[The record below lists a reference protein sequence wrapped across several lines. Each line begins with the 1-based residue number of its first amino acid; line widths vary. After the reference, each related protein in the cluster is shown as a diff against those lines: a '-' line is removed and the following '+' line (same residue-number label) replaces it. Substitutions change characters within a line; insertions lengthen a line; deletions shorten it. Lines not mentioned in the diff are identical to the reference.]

1 MAGSDKLDA
10 GLQKIINQALNGILD
25 TDREDNAPVTS
36 EDMEELTSLVID
48 SGDDVEDLDGLRYAV
63 NLTSLSVYGDI
74 AGLEE
79 IGYLEKLESLSVNQ
93 NSGLETL
100 SVFGD
105 KPALEVL
112 DCSDNRKLSD
122 ISALSNNAYPAL
134 REVDLESCS
143 EITDIT
149 PLEGYSGLDYLNL
162 EKITAPDW
170 MRAGILWN
178 GLLTGRRREQNPG

>member
-1 MAGSDKLDA
+1 MKRTVKRRRDFYQYNCRISIKKNTKSTGMAGSDKLDA

-105 KPALEVL
+105 TPAW
-112 DCSDNRKLSD
+112 
-122 ISALSNNAYPAL
+122 
-134 REVDLESCS
+134 
-143 EITDIT
+143 TT
-149 PLEGYSGLDYLNL
+149 
-162 EKITAPDW
+162 
-170 MRAGILWN
+170 
-178 GLLTGRRREQNPG
+178 

>member
-1 MAGSDKLDA
+1 MKRTVKRRRDFYQYNCRISIKKNTKSTGMAGSDKLDA

-105 KPALEVL
+105 KPAL
-112 DCSDNRKLSD
+112 
-122 ISALSNNAYPAL
+122 A
-134 REVDLESCS
+134 DLETLVLNMNN
-143 EITDIT
+143 ITSTQFCADLPET
-149 PLEGYSGLDYLNL
+149 
-162 EKITAPDW
+162 
-170 MRAGILWN
+170 MRQLRPSWK
-178 GLLTGRRREQNPG
+178 

>member
-79 IGYLEKLESLSVNQ
+79 IGYLEKLESLFVNQ

-112 DCSDNRKLSD
+112 DCSDNRKGYQETIRSLTGLRTLYMPYCEVTD
-122 ISALSNNAYPAL
+122 EDTGMFSALA
-134 REVDLESCS
+134 DLE
-143 EITDIT
+143 T
-149 PLEGYSGLDYLNL
+149 LVLNMNNINQYAVL
-162 EKITAPDW
+162 
-170 MRAGILWN
+170 R
-178 GLLTGRRREQNPG
+178 

>member
-105 KPALEVL
+105 TPAW
-112 DCSDNRKLSD
+112 
-122 ISALSNNAYPAL
+122 
-134 REVDLESCS
+134 
-143 EITDIT
+143 TT
-149 PLEGYSGLDYLNL
+149 
-162 EKITAPDW
+162 
-170 MRAGILWN
+170 
-178 GLLTGRRREQNPG
+178 